1 MSKQLSAV
9 ARQYVSAVEALASA
23 EKAVAVAKE
32 LLSEAYAEAGVNSWE
47 VNDKCVQLVEAIRR
61 NFDVATLSELVNAKV
76 FGAVTK
82 TAVEPKAFDKARK
95 AGEIS
100 EEVETAC
107 VKPTA
112 YTRIVV
118 RDLAEGA
125 VTETAEAV

>member
-32 LLSEAYAEAGVNSWE
+32 LLTEAYVTEGVNSWE
-47 VNDKCVQLVEAIRR
+47 AEGKVVQLVEAIRR
-61 NFDVATLSELVNAKV
+61 NFDVATLEQLVNAKV
-76 FGAVTK
+76 FREVTK

-95 AGEIS
+95 AGEIDEAT
-100 EEVETAC
+100 EEAC
-107 VKPTA
+107 VKPTP

-118 RDLAEGA
+118 RE
-125 VTETAEAV
+125 AEAVSATVAV

>member
-1 MSKQLSAV
+1 
-9 ARQYVSAVEALASA
+9 
-23 EKAVAVAKE
+23 
-32 LLSEAYAEAGVNSWE
+32 
-47 VNDKCVQLVEAIRR
+47 
-61 NFDVATLSELVNAKV
+61 V

-95 AGEIS
+95 AGDIS

-118 RDLAEGA
+118 RDLAESA

>member
-47 VNDKCVQLVEAIRR
+47 ANDKCVQLVEAIRR

-95 AGEIS
+95 AGDIS

-107 VKPTA
+107 VKPTP
-112 YTRIVV
+112 YTRIVI

-125 VTETAEAV
+125 STETAHAV